1 MRNLLVL
8 TTLLLVSGCTS
19 ISTKET
25 VSFANSSED
34 FKSIYIIFDDVVI
47 KDYPIREG
55 KTDMATAVAKAMKQ
69 ISVHMTEMWPEKFSA
84 QGIKAEVTTTS
95 IQPRIPNF
103 SIVLIDS
110 PKAALD
116 YELLIT
122 LVSVSPGWLG
132 MYGVN
137 FEATLRDRKNRT
149 GDILWKASME
159 LHKGLGPINE
169 RVLSEKLADELIFQ
183 LKKRQIQ
190 NERQQNNSPR

>member
-8 TTLLLVSGCTS
+8 TSLLLVSGCTS

-25 VSFANSSED
+25 ASFANPSED

-69 ISVHMTEMWPEKFSA
+69 ASVHITEMWPEKFSA
-84 QGIKAEVTTTS
+84 HGIKAEVTTTS

>member
-8 TTLLLVSGCTS
+8 TSLLLVSGCTS

-25 VSFANSSED
+25 ISFANPSKG
-34 FKSIYIIFDDVVI
+34 FNSIYIIFDDVVI

-55 KTDMATAVAKAMKQ
+55 KTDMATVVAKAMKQ
-69 ISVHMTEMWPEKFSA
+69 ITVNMAEIWPEKFSA

-95 IQPRIPNF
+95 IQPRIPYF
-103 SIVLIDS
+103 SIALIAA
-110 PKAALD
+110 PKASLD

-149 GDILWKASME
+149 GDILWKASIE